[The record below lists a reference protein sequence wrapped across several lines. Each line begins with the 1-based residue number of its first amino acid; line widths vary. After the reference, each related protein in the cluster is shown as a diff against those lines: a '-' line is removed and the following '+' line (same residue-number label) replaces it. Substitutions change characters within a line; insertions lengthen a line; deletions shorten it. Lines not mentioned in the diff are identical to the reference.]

1 MKFIFNNS
9 DVKDVIKEY
18 LDNMNGT
25 DNNYTNI
32 LEQLNLLVKLFDDN
46 NYDLN
51 LDDAIEFI
59 NYSDGLNKLIKLV
72 YSQNKQRIEKHGL
85 ESINLQNSIITMIEA
100 YFIINDIE
108 IVKIQN
114 TYYNEGYLTDDVY
127 KDYVSK
133 LRRVELS
140 KEDEHEILR
149 EIKSGDKKQRDMFVE
164 NNLLLVI
171 SIAKRYV
178 GYGLDFMDLIQEG
191 NMGLIKAIE
200 RFDINKGYRF
210 STYATHWIRSFVA
223 RSIANESR
231 LIRIPAHRYEKYV
244 KYSMIRNNYI
254 SKFGI
259 EPTIKEMSEYSGIPE
274 DDLMELSKLSEL
286 PVSLNSKINNDGEES
301 NELEL
306 LVPDNYSLED
316 EVEKKLSIEEIITFM
331 NYINISEKHIKI
343 LLLRYGFYDGH
354 AYTLR
359 EIGEMYNV
367 TRERIRQIVNST
379 LKKIRKSIHLEYI
392 KNNSK
397 GIPYVKSIIKK

>member
-359 EIGEMYNV
+359 EIGEMYNL